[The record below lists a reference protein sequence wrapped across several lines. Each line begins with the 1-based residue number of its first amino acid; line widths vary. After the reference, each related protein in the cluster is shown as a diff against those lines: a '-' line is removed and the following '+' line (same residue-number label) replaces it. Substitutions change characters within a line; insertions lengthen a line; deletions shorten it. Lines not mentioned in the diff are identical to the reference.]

1 MRIAQLAP
9 PFETVPPLK
18 YGGTERVIWALT
30 EELVRRGHDV
40 TLFASGDSSTSA
52 KLVPIVERAVWHHP
66 RYELGLP
73 FVALALDEL
82 YDRCRDFDVIHNHDQ
97 LMALPLAR
105 RHPETPT
112 VSTLHGRLDLPEYQP
127 LFDRFDDVPLV
138 AISDSQRRPLP
149 RANWLGTVYN
159 GLPVEQFP
167 FEAEPRPYLAFV
179 GRISP
184 EKGVDTA
191 IRVALRAG
199 LPIKLAARMPL
210 RESGNAEARRDWD
223 YYETIVKPLMAQ
235 PGVEYL
241 GELGNADKTDLLR
254 NALALLFPIR
264 WPEPFGLV
272 QTEALACGT
281 PVLALRHGS
290 TPEVVDH
297 GITGFVQDDEYE
309 LVEAVGHVGS
319 IRRAD
324 CRAAAERRFSA
335 RAMADGYERMYEI
348 ALSPGTSYAAP
359 TIEAPMTASVAR

>member
-30 EELVRRGHDV
+30 EELVRRGHEV
-40 TLFASGDSSTSA
+40 TLFASGDSRTSA

-73 FVALALDEL
+73 FVAMALDGL

-97 LMALPLAR
+97 LLALPMAR

-127 LFDRFDDVPLV
+127 LFAHFDDAPLV
-138 AISDSQRRPLP
+138 SISDSQRRPVP
-149 RANWLGTVYN
+149 HANWLGTVYN

-167 FEAEPRPYLAFV
+167 FVAEARPYLAFV

-191 IRVALRAG
+191 IRVARRAG

-210 RESGNAEARRDWD
+210 QEANNAEARRDWD
-223 YYETIVKPLMAQ
+223 YYDAIVKPLLAE

-241 GELGNADKTDLLR
+241 GELGDADKAELVG
-254 NALALLFPIR
+254 NSLALLFPIR

-272 QTEALACGT
+272 QIEALACGT
-281 PVLALRHGS
+281 PVLALRCGS
-290 TPEVVDH
+290 TPEVIEH
-297 GITGFVQDDEYE
+297 GRTGFVQDHEDE
-309 LVEAVGHVGS
+309 LVEAVGRIGS
-319 IRRAD
+319 IRRAE
-324 CRAAAERRFSA
+324 CRVAVERRFSA
-335 RAMADGYERMYEI
+335 RAMADGYERMYAF
-348 ALSPGTSYAAP
+348 ALGTGTPYAA
-359 TIEAPMTASVAR
+359 TRIEATWVAPIAR